1 MTCDAALWAACVG
14 GAMQRD
20 AYRQGIEAAGFEIDT
35 WRTNTEYRFVS
46 ERADNATQKCGV
58 NQHRVARTAALSDQW
73 REAGR
78 PARSA
83 PRSAATDSSVR
94 HAPSVLATLPG
105 DLLEGCGRL

>member
-1 MTCDAALWAACVG
+1 VTCDAALWAACVG

-46 ERADNATQKCGV
+46 ERADNARRH
-58 NQHRVARTAALSDQW
+58 QHLVARTAALSDQW

-83 PRSAATDSSVR
+83 PRSEATDSSVR

>member
-1 MTCDAALWAACVG
+1 
-14 GAMQRD
+14 MQRD

-83 PRSAATDSSVR
+83 PRSEATDSSVR